1 MLITGKDNI
10 ALHRMITLKHALKLE
25 IAGLKRN
32 GRSVYAIVKEE
43 FNLKGS
49 KQKVLDQFSSLI
61 TKNAIK
67 EK

>member
-10 ALHRMITLKHALKLE
+10 ELYRMITIKHALELE
-25 IAGLKRN
+25 IAGLKRK

-61 TKNAIK
+61 TQNAIK